1 MLIQARRYDFQ
12 STRKRKGEPMTVTL
26 DLSPEQESRLQA
38 QAQTQGK
45 PLEVY
50 LREAID
56 RLAPPTL
63 TAKQKAAIALLDSWR
78 QEDAT
83 DDAAELARREAEL
96 AEFQAG
102 MNANRADEGRPP
114 VYP

>member
-1 MLIQARRYDFQ
+1 
-12 STRKRKGEPMTVTL
+12 MTVTL
-26 DLSPEQESRLQA
+26 DLSPEQEARLQA

-63 TAKQKAAIALLDSWR
+63 TTKQKAAIALL
-78 QEDAT
+78 ELV
-83 DDAAELARREAEL
+83 AARGCNRRR
-96 AEFQAG
+96 G
-102 MNANRADEGRPP
+102 GTRPP
-114 VYP
+114 